1 VWYEPFTTLKGAI
14 EKNTGESPFNLPQE
28 LLALAKNK
36 NYGNWFDAQLN
47 DVPVDFLSKLDDT
60 GGSSGSPVMNA
71 DGEIIGIAFDGNY
84 EAMTSDWQ
92 YDDDLQRGISV
103 DIRYVLFVTEKL
115 AGADFIL
122 KELGIQ

>member
-1 VWYEPFTTLKGAI
+1 
-14 EKNTGESPFNLPQE
+14 
-28 LLALAKNK
+28 
-36 NYGNWFDAQLN
+36 
-47 DVPVDFLSKLDDT
+47 
-60 GGSSGSPVMNA
+60 MNA

-103 DIRYVLFVTEKL
+103 DIRYVLFITEKL